1 MTKNFKISP
10 NIVHRKLNNKVILL
24 EIVGSNLY
32 ELEDDVSIRVWEL
45 LVSGESL
52 DSILETIEDEFDT
65 TQGADLQIKEFID
78 SLVENGILTKAQDLR

>member
-1 MTKNFKISP
+1 MTKNFSISP

-45 LVSGESL
+45 LISGESI